1 MKPRT
6 LGAMLLL
13 LLGVAG
19 PVLLASSPA
28 RATMTVLLYEAAAA
42 DPGARELRKSRLLG
56 ALDGLDLTNRILVG
70 NGSRPLFCRPDGPGI
85 TAERAEAIIDRYLR
99 VNPDIAN
106 QKALPVIDVLMLA
119 LEEIYP
125 CP

>member
-1 MKPRT
+1 MKPR
-6 LGAMLLL
+6 LGAVLLL
-13 LLGVAG
+13 LFGIAG
-19 PVLLASSPA
+19 PIALASSAA
-28 RATMTVLLYEAAAA
+28 RATMTLLLYEAAAA
-42 DPGARELRKSRLLG
+42 DPAARELRKSRLLG

-70 NGSRPLFCRPDGPGI
+70 NGSRRLFCRPDGPGI